1 MWVTG
6 RTIQYPSTRWLQLG
20 SNACVSSFNSCMY
33 IRAVFNQTGQGSLH
47 ILSVTCMFGA
57 ALLDFSDGWETL
69 KPTSLMGT
77 DYRLCLHT
85 TNEQTAFSLCLFAQI
100 YRYCRH
106 NRNRRMGPQ
115 SWTLAATE
123 RWSRGGWSWNRA
135 GQQPVSSHALTWG
148 EPPGEKPWLETGE
161 VGDWLAEDPTLLR
174 YCWREEAWYRRI
186 RLKLHT
192 IEDYRRRCLDDAFI
206 LR

>member
-106 NRNRRMGPQ
+106 NRNRRMCPQ
-115 SWTLAATE
+115 SPTRQPQNVEAGEGEVETE
-123 RWSRGGWSWNRA
+123 RANSPSVHTPLLEENLRERSLDWRRGR
-135 GQQPVSSHALTWG
+135 
-148 EPPGEKPWLETGE
+148 LETDWPRTRPYCGT
-161 VGDWLAEDPTLLR
+161 VGG
-174 YCWREEAWYRRI
+174 RRPDTGGYVWSYTQSRI
-186 RLKLHT
+186 T
-192 IEDYRRRCLDDAFI
+192 VVGV
-206 LR
+206 